1 MINYRQ
7 HLDTEKGK
15 LQYLVDQKHSVESE
29 IEALKKQIEV
39 QIEARDTV
47 NNVLQATQISFASFL
62 EEVVTLGLRCVFGPE
77 YAFKVEYRI
86 QRGKS
91 EAVLYVVKNG
101 ELLNAEDSCGGG
113 IIDTASL
120 CLRVALFAL
129 ADPKPEPVFLLDEP
143 SKMVSRGTCNQQFGK
158 MLKELSELLK
168 LQIICVS
175 HDPALIESADK
186 AFQVSQIEGVSKIE
200 VVQ

>member
-1 MINYRQ
+1 MNYRQ

-15 LQYLVDQKHSVESE
+15 LQYLVEQKHSVESE
-29 IEALKKQIEV
+29 IVSLKKQIEA

-86 QRGKS
+86 QRNKS
-91 EAVLYVVKNG
+91 EALLYVVKNG

-113 IIDTASL
+113 ILDVTAL
-120 CLRVALFAL
+120 TLRAALFAL
-129 ADPKPEPVFLLDEP
+129 ADPKPEGVFLLDEP
-143 SKMVSRGTCNQQFGK
+143 GRFVSRGECTQQFGK

-168 LQIICVS
+168 IQIIMVT
-175 HDPALIESADK
+175 HEPALIESADK
-186 AFQVSQIEGVSKIE
+186 AFRVSQVDGVSSVE